1 LLSLAFEKAP
11 EINLLPSLS
20 LFRRR
25 SNGRGFRRQNN
36 DNEGRRL
43 ISGAFSNARD
53 NNNFKP
59 HQSVERLLER
69 YKLLAK
75 EALSSGD
82 RTLSENYLQH
92 VDHFERIISQKKSNQ
107 NGNNSQVGNIN
118 KEQNNNLSTDSTINQ
133 GSVTKNEE

>member
-1 LLSLAFEKAP
+1 MHNRRSGM
-11 EINLLPSLS
+11 
-20 LFRRR
+20 FRRR

-43 ISGAFSNARD
+43 ISGAFTNARGK
-53 NNNFKP
+53 NNFKQQ
-59 HQSVERLLER
+59 QSVEQLLER

-118 KEQNNNLSTDSTINQ
+118 KEQNNNLSTDSTTNQ
-133 GSVTKNEE
+133 DSTIKNKE

>member
-1 LLSLAFEKAP
+1 MHNRRSGM
-11 EINLLPSLS
+11 
-20 LFRRR
+20 FRRR

-133 GSVTKNEE
+133 GSITKNKE

>member
-1 LLSLAFEKAP
+1 MHNRRSGM
-11 EINLLPSLS
+11 
-20 LFRRR
+20 FRRR
-25 SNGRGFRRQNN
+25 SNVRGFRRQNN

-43 ISGAFSNARD
+43 ISGVFSNARGK
-53 NNNFKP
+53 NNFKP
-59 HQSVERLLER
+59 HQSVEKLLER

-118 KEQNNNLSTDSTINQ
+118 KEQNNNLSTDSTTNQ
-133 GSVTKNEE
+133 GSITKNEE

>member
-1 LLSLAFEKAP
+1 MHNRRSGM
-11 EINLLPSLS
+11 
-20 LFRRR
+20 FRRR

-53 NNNFKP
+53 KNNFKP
-59 HQSVERLLER
+59 HQSVEKLLER

-118 KEQNNNLSTDSTINQ
+118 KEQNNNLSTDSTTNQ

>member
-1 LLSLAFEKAP
+1 MHNRRSGM
-11 EINLLPSLS
+11 
-20 LFRRR
+20 FRRR

-53 NNNFKP
+53 KNNFKP

-118 KEQNNNLSTDSTINQ
+118 KEQNNNLSTDSTTNQ
-133 GSVTKNEE
+133 GSITKNKE

>member
-1 LLSLAFEKAP
+1 MHNRRSGM
-11 EINLLPSLS
+11 
-20 LFRRR
+20 FRRR

-43 ISGAFSNARD
+43 ISGVFSNARGK
-53 NNNFKP
+53 NNFKP

-92 VDHFERIISQKKSNQ
+92 VDHFERIISEKKSNQ

-118 KEQNNNLSTDSTINQ
+118 KEQNNNLSTDSTTNQ
-133 GSVTKNEE
+133 GSITKNEE

>member
-1 LLSLAFEKAP
+1 MHNRRSGM
-11 EINLLPSLS
+11 
-20 LFRRR
+20 FRRR
-25 SNGRGFRRQNN
+25 SNGRGFRRQHN

-43 ISGAFSNARD
+43 ISGAFSNARGK
-53 NNNFKP
+53 NNFKP
-59 HQSVERLLER
+59 HQSVEKLLER

-92 VDHFERIISQKKSNQ
+92 VDHFERIISEKKTNQ

-118 KEQNNNLSTDSTINQ
+118 KEQNNNLSTDSTTNQ
-133 GSVTKNEE
+133 GSITKNEE

>member
-1 LLSLAFEKAP
+1 MHNRRSGM
-11 EINLLPSLS
+11 
-20 LFRRR
+20 FRRR

-43 ISGAFSNARD
+43 ISGAFSNARGK
-53 NNNFKP
+53 NNFKP
-59 HQSVERLLER
+59 HQSVEKLLER

-82 RTLSENYLQH
+82 RVLSENYLQH

-118 KEQNNNLSTDSTINQ
+118 KEQNNNLSTDSTTNQ
-133 GSVTKNEE
+133 GSITKNEE

>member
-1 LLSLAFEKAP
+1 MHNRRSGM
-11 EINLLPSLS
+11 
-20 LFRRR
+20 FRRR

-53 NNNFKP
+53 KNNFKP
-59 HQSVERLLER
+59 QQSVEKLLER

-82 RTLSENYLQH
+82 RILSENYLQH
-92 VDHFERIISQKKSNQ
+92 VDHFERMVSHKYSNQ

-118 KEQNNNLSTDSTINQ
+118 NEQTNNLPTDSTTNQ
-133 GSVTKNEE
+133 GSITKTKE

>member
-1 LLSLAFEKAP
+1 M
-11 EINLLPSLS
+11 
-20 LFRRR
+20 FRRR

-43 ISGAFSNARD
+43 ISGAFSNARGK
-53 NNNFKP
+53 NNFKP
-59 HQSVERLLER
+59 HQSVEKLLER

-118 KEQNNNLSTDSTINQ
+118 KEQNNNLSTDSTTNQ
-133 GSVTKNEE
+133 GSITKNEE

>member
-1 LLSLAFEKAP
+1 MHNRSR
-11 EINLLPSLS
+11 SGM
-20 LFRRR
+20 FRRR

-36 DNEGRRL
+36 DNEGRGL
-43 ISGAFSNARD
+43 ISGAFSNARGK
-53 NNNFKP
+53 NNFKP
-59 HQSVERLLER
+59 HQSVEKLLER

-118 KEQNNNLSTDSTINQ
+118 KEQNNNLSTDSTTNQ

>member
-1 LLSLAFEKAP
+1 MHNRRSGM
-11 EINLLPSLS
+11 
-20 LFRRR
+20 FRRR

-53 NNNFKP
+53 KNNFKP

-118 KEQNNNLSTDSTINQ
+118 KEQNNNLSTDSTTNQ
-133 GSVTKNEE
+133 GSIIKNEE